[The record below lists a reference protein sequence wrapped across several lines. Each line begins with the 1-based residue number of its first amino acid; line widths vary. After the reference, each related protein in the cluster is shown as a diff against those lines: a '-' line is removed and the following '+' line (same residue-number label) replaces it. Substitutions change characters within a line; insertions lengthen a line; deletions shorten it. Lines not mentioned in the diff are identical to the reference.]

1 MTRICHI
8 TLGTIKF
15 MEANKFLITSSA
27 LFLFPV
33 VVFFAPLDSLLSYT
47 SNIINGDD
55 RSYFHSQKAYAV
67 AATTNTKPGD
77 PKSFTVI
84 IPKGSANPEID
95 ITKLG
100 ARQWYLPSHISIGVN
115 DTVKWI
121 NNDTE
126 AHTVTS
132 GMGAGIESVQTNSK
146 GTPNGIFDSG
156 LFKPGQSWTHTFTTP
171 GTYNYFCT
179 IHPWMEGMVTVQGK
193 AQKIPNYPVY
203 ASGAKIT
210 SFPIYQFTSDG
221 KTEVGLSWN
230 PQVLLTGKETSFV
243 VIFFDRANNK
253 PSILPFDF
261 VITQGGK
268 QLQRIPSVA
277 QVGMSVL
284 HYTFPNSGPVTIGI
298 ENVGAVKSS
307 NVEVNTRVFDNPN
320 ITSAAANQL
329 AAAANKQSSNPFA
342 VNYLTLVYIEYAVI
356 FGLPAAVGTLVFVAY
371 KYRKPKYRKF
381 E

>member
-1 MTRICHI
+1 MVH
-8 TLGTIKF
+8 F
-15 MEANKFLITSSA
+15 MKANILIISSA
-27 LFLFPV
+27 LSLFLVIVLLTPI
-33 VVFFAPLDSLLSYT
+33 DSSLSHM
-47 SNIINGDD
+47 SHKINDHN
-55 RSYFHSQKAYAV
+55 RSYFLSHEAYA
-67 AATTNTKPGD
+67 AATTNTKSSGT
-77 PKSFTVI
+77 KSFTVI

-100 ARQWYLPSHISIGVN
+100 PRQWYLPSHISIGVN
-115 DTVKWI
+115 NTVKWI

-132 GMGAGIESVQTNSK
+132 GIGSGIESLQNNK
-146 GTPNGIFDSG
+146 RGTPNGIFDSG
-156 LFKPGQSWTHTFTTP
+156 LFKPGQSWTHIFMTP

-179 IHPWMEGMVTVQGK
+179 IHPWMEAVVTVQGK
-193 AQKIPNYPVY
+193 AQNIPNYPVY

-210 SFPIYQFTSDG
+210 SFPIYQFTPDG

-253 PSILPFDF
+253 PSFLPFDF

-277 QVGMSVL
+277 QIGMSIL

-298 ENVGAVKSS
+298 ENVGAVKSQ
-307 NVEVNTRVFDNPN
+307 NVEVNTRVFDNPS

-329 AAAANKQSSNPFA
+329 AAVANKQSSNPFA
-342 VNYLTLVYIEYAVI
+342 VSYLTLVYIEYAVI
-356 FGLPAAVGTLVFVAY
+356 FGLPAAAGIIFFVAY
-371 KYRKPKYRKF
+371 KYRKPYKYRKNKSI
-381 E
+381 